1 MRKKP
6 WRKFAPKRHRRRR
19 RTYCRGEGNK
29 GDEATW
35 REEGRIERRQGTE
48 KGVDRMEKGE

>member
-35 REEGRIERRQGTE
+35 REEGRKERRQGTE